1 MFIQTETTS
10 NPATLKF
17 LPGNVVMPAGSA
29 AFANAENAEK
39 SPLAKRLFEIEGI
52 VRVLLE
58 SDSVSVNKADDKDWD
73 ILKPSILGAIMDH
86 YTSGDPIMKPDQSES
101 NANGSDEGS
110 DDIVNRIE
118 ELIET
123 RIRPATSQGGGDV
136 IFRELK
142 DGIVYLE
149 MMGSAVG
156 LQAGIENMLRHYIP
170 EIQGVKDHRDA
181 IAKLGLETPTA
192 TAVQNVLDEKINP
205 AVASHG
211 GHIAL
216 IDVQESTAYIRLE
229 GGCQGCG
236 MADVT
241 LKQGVEKEILA
252 AVPEITAVLD
262 STDHASGSN
271 PYYSP
276 GK

>member
-17 LPGNVVMPAGSA
+17 LPGDTVMPSGSA
-29 AFANAENAEK
+29 AFANTENAEN
-39 SPLAKRLFEIEGI
+39 SPLAKRLFEIDGV

-58 SDSVSVNKADDKDWD
+58 SESISINKAEDKDWD
-73 ILKPSILGAIMDH
+73 ILKPAILGAIMDH
-86 YTSGDPIMKPDQSES
+86 YTSGDQVVTDDANNSDNNSTDGASSEII
-101 NANGSDEGS
+101 GK
-110 DDIVNRIE
+110 IE

-136 IFRELK
+136 IFREFK

-149 MMGSAVG
+149 MLGSAIG

-170 EIQGVKDHRDA
+170 EVQGVRDYRDN
-181 IAKLGLETPTA
+181 IPKPGLETPLA
-192 TAVQNVLDEKINP
+192 AAVQTVLDEKINP

-211 GHIAL
+211 GHISL
-216 IDVQESTAYIRLE
+216 IDVQESTAYIRRE

-236 MADVT
+236 MANVT
-241 LKQGVEKEILA
+241 LKEGVEKEILA
-252 AVPEITAVLD
+252 SVPGITTVLD
-262 STDHASGSN
+262 STDHASGNN
-271 PYYSP
+271 PYYS
-276 GK
+276 GS

>member
-10 NPATLKF
+10 NSATLKF
-17 LPGNVVMPAGSA
+17 LPGKAVMPAGAA
-29 AFANAENAEK
+29 AFANTENAEK
-39 SPLAKRLFEIEGI
+39 SPLAKRLFEIDGVI
-52 VRVLLE
+52 RVLLE
-58 SDSVSVNKADDKDWD
+58 TDSISLKKADDKDWD
-73 ILKPSILGAIMDH
+73 VLKPAILGAIMDH
-86 YTSGDPIMKPDQSES
+86 YTSGDPVMILEKST
-101 NANGSDEGS
+101 AGSDGS
-110 DDIVNRIE
+110 NDEDGDIESRIQ
-118 ELIET
+118 ELIES

-136 IFRELK
+136 IFREFK
-142 DGIVYLE
+142 EGFVYLE
-149 MMGSAVG
+149 MLGSAVG

-170 EIQGVKDHRDA
+170 EIQGVKDHRDS
-181 IAKLGLETPTA
+181 IPKPGLETPIA
-192 TAVQNVLDEKINP
+192 VAVQSVLDEKINP

-252 AVPEITAVLD
+252 SVPEITAVLD

>member
-73 ILKPSILGAIMDH
+73 ILKSSILGAIMDH